1 MSTQNQAQSQVNQDK
16 TRCIIN
22 YEREYRVGKGSV
34 YVYEIVITDRT
45 RFFVATFYDG
55 VDEYAWGVGV
65 NETEALTNAEELWD
79 WYNAKDE
86 ESKRENPF
94 RQALAK
100 GGGVV

>member
-1 MSTQNQAQSQVNQDK
+1 MSQGQIQASVTHVK
-16 TRCIIN
+16 
-22 YEREYRVGKGSV
+22 EYRVGKGSV

-45 RFFVATFYDG
+45 RFFVVTFYDG
-55 VDEYAWGVGV
+55 VDEYAWSVGV

-79 WYNAKDE
+79 RYNAKDE

-100 GGGVV
+100 GGDES

>member
-1 MSTQNQAQSQVNQDK
+1 MGETQNQVQVNQGK

-34 YVYEIVITDRT
+34 YVYEVVITDRT

-79 WYNAKDE
+79 KYVKE
-86 ESKRENPF
+86 ENPF
-94 RQALAK
+94 REALAK
-100 GGGVV
+100 GGGVA